1 MCCQCKTSC
10 EPHLKSIEFLKKIN
24 ILCFV
29 FVKTVLSTDIYKNR
43 SNAKEKWKKSSTIAT
58 VDQILASV
66 MVNREPKIVGLKKT
80 TLPKQM
86 QLEDNART
94 QPFTATHT

>member
-1 MCCQCKTSC
+1 M
-10 EPHLKSIEFLKKIN
+10 
-24 ILCFV
+24 CFV

-58 VDQILASV
+58 VDQILPCV
-66 MVNREPKIVGLKKT
+66 MVNHEPKIVGVTKT